1 MFGIGMTELMVLF
14 VVGLVVLGPKR
25 LPSLARSLGRTLAE
39 FRHASNDLRRD
50 FMDVADNVNANDTDP
65 NRAIE
70 GANEDAATSAPPD
83 ASAAIKPDASAAKE
97 PDVSSAIKPDA
108 ASATT
113 SEASKDLSVEAPTA
127 CDPHADEDP
136 ETHGG

>member
-50 FMDVADNVNANDTDP
+50 FMDVTNGFDVNETDP
-65 NRAIE
+65 KPATDGAE
-70 GANEDAATSAPPD
+70 GEPASNATSDATSDAATTPRPD
-83 ASAAIKPDASAAKE
+83 
-97 PDVSSAIKPDA
+97 
-108 ASATT
+108 
-113 SEASKDLSVEAPTA
+113 ASKDLSAAAPTA
-127 CDPHADEDP
+127 SDPHRDEDP
-136 ETHGG
+136 ETTGG

>member
-50 FMDVADNVNANDTDP
+50 FLDVTNSIDVNETDP
-65 NRAIE
+65 PNTSDEA
-70 GANEDAATSAPPD
+70 SAP
-83 ASAAIKPDASAAKE
+83 K
-97 PDVSSAIKPDA
+97 
-108 ASATT
+108 
-113 SEASKDLSVEAPTA
+113 SVP
-127 CDPHADEDP
+127 
-136 ETHGG
+136 

>member
-50 FMDVADNVNANDTDP
+50 FMDVTDNFDVNVNQAHPDRTID
-65 NRAIE
+65 
-70 GANEDAATSAPPD
+70 GSDGDAAKAAPPD
-83 ASAAIKPDASAAKE
+83 T
-97 PDVSSAIKPDA
+97 SSAMQHD
-108 ASATT
+108 
-113 SEASKDLSVEAPTA
+113 ASKDLSPEAPA
-127 CDPHADEDP
+127 ARDPHADEDP
-136 ETHGG
+136 ETRGG

>member
-50 FMDVADNVNANDTDP
+50 FLDVTNSIDVNETDP
-65 NRAIE
+65 PNTSDEA
-70 GANEDAATSAPPD
+70 SAPKSVPSAAPNPLPSPLKD
-83 ASAAIKPDASAAKE
+83 PSASAPAKGPAAK
-97 PDVSSAIKPDA
+97 
-108 ASATT
+108 
-113 SEASKDLSVEAPTA
+113 
-127 CDPHADEDP
+127 DPSNEKGP
-136 ETHGG
+136 ETSGG